1 MRCAWV
7 TMYDGANFMTPS
19 ERARL
24 LHMILDEHDEAIFE
38 LRESNNSFDAA
49 VSGMRQTL
57 DALQTANNAQGRA
70 LDRVTAA
77 TTVARARF
85 NDWDSPH

>member
-70 LDRVTAA
+70 IDRVTAA
-77 TTVARARF
+77 NTVARARF

>member
-1 MRCAWV
+1 
-7 TMYDGANFMTPS
+7 MTPS

-24 LHMILDEHDEAIFE
+24 LQMILDEHDRAIFE
-38 LRESNNSFDAA
+38 LRDSSNSFDAA
-49 VSGMRQTL
+49 ISGMRQTL

-70 LDRVTAA
+70 IDRVIAA
-77 TTVARARF
+77 NKMARALF